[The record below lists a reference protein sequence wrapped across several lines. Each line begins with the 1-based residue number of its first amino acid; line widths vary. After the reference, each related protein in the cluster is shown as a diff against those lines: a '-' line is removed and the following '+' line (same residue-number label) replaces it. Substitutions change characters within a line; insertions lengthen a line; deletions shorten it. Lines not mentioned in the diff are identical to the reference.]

1 MTKHGIIFA
10 AALGGLV
17 FTGCASVI
25 DRQTK
30 SVPPS
35 LDQTNLNQ
43 MENIA
48 ATSASIPQS
57 ADTAQKLLNSGQV
70 SPIKQIKSQLIKK
83 ATMSVVVESVEQTI
97 ETVTQLIDKQQGD
110 LIKLAENQPKDEFAR
125 HTALIQMR
133 VPQSSLDRTLDSLAK
148 LGSVKSRNITA
159 EDAGDRIVDF
169 QAQLGNLRRT
179 EANLQKIMDKAGSVR
194 DTLSVSQELS
204 NVRNSIER
212 IDAQLKNLQN
222 QVTYS
227 TITLNLEAAV
237 SSKNPQRGF
246 GLQVQEAWGKSTSSL
261 SKFSIGLVKLT
272 IWLMVYSPYLFMI
285 IAVVYG
291 YKRWHRNENRKEKQ
305 EIE

>member
-1 MTKHGIIFA
+1 MKKHGVIFA

-17 FTGCASVI
+17 FTGCASSLPDV
-25 DRQTK
+25 QTK

-35 LDQTNLNQ
+35 LDQKNLNQ
-43 MENIA
+43 MENVA
-48 ATSASIPQS
+48 ANSAQIPQS
-57 ADTAQKLLNSGQV
+57 ANTTQKLLNAGQV
-70 SPIKQIKSQLIKK
+70 SPLKQVKSQLIKK
-83 ATMSVVVESVEQTI
+83 ATMSMVVESVGQTI
-97 ETVTQLIDKQQGD
+97 ETVTQLINKQQGD

-125 HTALIQMR
+125 HTALMQMR
-133 VPQSSLDRTLDSLAK
+133 VPQSSLDATLDGLAK

-169 QAQLGNLRRT
+169 QAQLANLRRT

-246 GLQVQEAWGKSTSSL
+246 GLQVQETWGKSTSSV
-261 SKFSIGLVKLT
+261 SKFSMGLVKLA

-285 IAVVYG
+285 IAVIYG
-291 YKRWHRNENRKEKQ
+291 YKFWHRNRNRRGNVGD
-305 EIE
+305 